1 MCEFARIYP
10 NELPECT
17 YTKQVCTLCVFGNA
31 KTYNEAKKQSE
42 QIKRSDNNAR

>member
-1 MCEFARIYP
+1 MCEFARIFP

-31 KTYNEAKKQSE
+31 KTYNEAVKQ
-42 QIKRSDNNAR
+42 RSDNNVQSKTQE